1 MWEFYLIS
9 CELGFRYMNLM
20 VFQLQLTKRL
30 DAVPLTRDYMVD
42 WERNQAAIEGGKRQ
56 RAA

>member
-1 MWEFYLIS
+1 M
-9 CELGFRYMNLM
+9 
-20 VFQLQLTKRL
+20 QLAKSI

-42 WERNQAAIEGGKRQ
+42 WERAHSTPADSAAD